1 MADVTTPSKREDDQ
15 ESEICSV
22 IIPPPLPPI
31 QSHAV
36 LEKSL
41 GHEIPPI
48 QPRGTPATHKRLT
61 KFGNAGPHSA
71 PVLPART
78 HSKLTMHY
86 KVKHTVKPVLRVY
99 L

>member
-1 MADVTTPSKREDDQ
+1 MPQV
-15 ESEICSV
+15 
-22 IIPPPLPPI
+22 
-31 QSHAV
+31 QSHAI

-48 QPRGTPATHKRLT
+48 QTRGTPATHKRMA

-78 HSKLTMHY
+78 HSKLTMQY
-86 KVKHTVKPVLRVY
+86 KVKTNCL
-99 L
+99 

>member
-1 MADVTTPSKREDDQ
+1 MADVAIPSKREDDQ

-48 QPRGTPATHKRLT
+48 QPRGTPATHKRSDR
-61 KFGNAGPHSA
+61 FRNAGPHFA
-71 PVLPART
+71 PALPTRT
-78 HSKLTMHY
+78 NSKYIMQN
-86 KVKHTVKPVLRVY
+86 KVNTKHF
-99 L
+99 